1 MTLLWW
7 LGSCLITWVVRCPG
21 TCFTHTRYQENDES
35 MAASIPYKSMY
46 PHPVQRNYFKVF
58 YWNWWSLWLILSSFF
73 FGNFFSTS
81 VFASEDPEAW
91 NRVCVYVWWKQIVSF
106 PFNFSKTKQS
116 TRRSTT
122 DFIIFLFNWIV
133 SMMNLLD
140 SRPIWWGHWKSKG

>member
-21 TCFTHTRYQENDES
+21 TCFTHTRPQENDES
-35 MAASIPYKSMY
+35 MVASIPYKSMY

-58 YWNWWSLWLILSSFF
+58 HWNWWSLWLILSSFF
-73 FGNFFSTS
+73 WNFFSAS

-91 NRVCVYVWWKQIVSF
+91 NSVCVCLMKTNSF
-106 PFNFSKTKQS
+106 ISFQFFQNQTIY
-116 TRRSTT
+116 RRSTT

-140 SRPIWWGHWKSKG
+140 SRPIWWGHCKSKG